1 MEFNVGDMV
10 IYKNQTVRVLKDD
23 GINLTLSGFGKVNIK
38 KEQVKLLESVQ
49 LPRMKKGYRVIVRDI
64 PENEKQH
71 YGAIWID
78 EMNNYVGKSFK
89 VRQVRHHGALG
100 TLVKIGEFW
109 FQTYHLEL
117 TTN

>member
-1 MEFNVGDMV
+1 MEFKVGDMV
-10 IYKNQTVRVLKDD
+10 IYKNQTVRVLKV
-23 GINLTLSGFGKVNIK
+23 GGSYRTLSGFGKGNTK

-49 LPRMKKGYRVIVRDI
+49 LPHMQKRYRVMVHDI

-89 VRQVRHHGALG
+89 VRQVRYHESLGALAH
-100 TLVKIGEFW
+100 IGEFW
-109 FQTYHLEL
+109 FQIYHLEL
-117 TTN
+117 TPN